1 MNVYFKPLSIRGII
15 LFIVVL
21 FNAIILRNGW
31 VMNPSWYWV
40 LLASVPLLVIAIID
54 TSQRKHAI
62 IRNFPLIGH
71 LRYFF
76 EFIRPELR
84 QYFFES
90 DLDGKP
96 FNRRQRNIV
105 YQRAKNEK
113 QTVAFGMQADPMKP
127 GYEWTAHSIYPVSI
141 KEKDLRVWVGNYQCM
156 QPYHASISILA
167 L

>member
-1 MNVYFKPLSIRGII
+1 MNKDSKPLSIRNLIV
-15 LFIVVL
+15 FIVV
-21 FNAIILRNGW
+21 FMNAIILRNGFTI
-31 VMNPSWYWV
+31 NNTWYWG
-40 LLASVPLLVIAIID
+40 LLITVPMLVVAIID
-54 TSQRKHAI
+54 ITQRKHAI

-96 FNRRQRNIV
+96 FNRRQRSIV

-113 QTVAFGMQADPMKP
+113 QTVAFGMQADP
-127 GYEWTAHSIYPVSI
+127 T
-141 KEKDLRVWVGNYQCM
+141 
-156 QPYHASISILA
+156 
-167 L
+167 